1 MTIKK
6 TIVTTSS
13 FLITAF
19 MLSQIYSLK
28 ISNNHRKEINY
39 SAFLNLAHNVQDVS
53 ARAEIEPERE
63 ASLVATDEIIKVI
76 DNEINKKIDRSQYSI
91 RLAKMLKKKA
101 EILAE
106 EKSKPIIEKEIV
118 PNVAGLSLYEINNS
132 ELINLYALSAEEI
145 TYQKFESSNIA
156 YSYIDDVKDE
166 VAVSQASTKSNPEKT
181 DDDMSTQ
188 QDQALSD
195 KAPAKEDEEI
205 VMFDYADKT
214 APAAVA
220 KSMDQKLYERPISQ
234 TVQKAIEREMGSK
247 PPKKLEAMN
256 TQNGITESRFKN
268 IARIDNQNI
277 DLSSDENI
285 IYDYSKPIN
294 KSEEEMTDDTSADK
308 DAFASKEQVKDT
320 QFIISAKEINLS
332 TQKKRQLKTF
342 EFIPD
347 YDRAERS
354 DDQGSGN
361 IAFGYSL
368 SGDMNTQTG
377 TVEAPG
383 MMPTR
388 VELNLSKKA
397 TFEVPLINAAGIQ
410 NFLVKKGL
418 SIEGNLIL
426 LAIDSSIADTEIDSK
441 YAERF
446 FFDNNFKSLSSPVG
460 ASLVMYAG
468 VKTGNIMVRY
478 QLSNKEVAQ
487 KIVYVG
493 DGEMYFE
500 HAEFTNSNRETYTLN
515 TRNLMGQKRKGLNI
529 DGEQISFFNT
539 NIKSKKKTLNAYD
552 IKVPELVSGMRKY
565 LEFTHLK
572 DTVFVGT
579 SSTKEIEIP
588 NNDFI
593 SKVLE
598 MNQVSSLKD
607 RCLVQINLSKD
618 LRDFKAN
625 GKNRTGEMYVETTY
639 LDIDGNFSRDSFEK
653 ADKVFIVGDLEGQFN
668 VKLDYTDGSTEF
680 MKTFCSENTYLVEQ
694 L

>member
-19 MLSQIYSLK
+19 LLSQIHSLK
-28 ISNNHRKEINY
+28 INNEHKKEINY
-39 SAFLNLAHNVQDVS
+39 SAFVNLAHNIQSVS
-53 ARAEIEPERE
+53 TRAEIAPENVTALVSTE
-63 ASLVATDEIIKVI
+63 AIIKVI
-76 DNEINKKIDRSQYSI
+76 DNEINKKIDGSHYSI
-91 RLAKMLKKKA
+91 RLAKLLKKKA

-106 EKSKPIIEKEIV
+106 EKLKPVIKKEMNV
-118 PNVAGLSLYEINNS
+118 NVAELSLYEINNS
-132 ELINLYALSAEEI
+132 ELINLYALNSEEI

-156 YSYIDDVKDE
+156 YSSNDDIKDE
-166 VAVSQASTKSNPEKT
+166 VAVSQASTKSNQEIIN
-181 DDDMSTQ
+181 DDLSTQ
-188 QDQALSD
+188 QDQAISD
-195 KAPAKEDEEI
+195 KVPAKEDEEM
-205 VMFDYADKT
+205 VMFDYADKS

-220 KSMDQKLYERPISQ
+220 KTMDQKLYERPISK
-234 TVQKAIEREMGSK
+234 TVQKAIDREMGSK
-247 PPKKLEAMN
+247 PVRRLEAMN
-256 TQNGITESRFKN
+256 TQNGLSESRVKN
-268 IARIDNQNI
+268 IARIDNQDV
-277 DLSSDENI
+277 DLNSDENI
-285 IYDYSKPIN
+285 IYDYSKPKDKSVDEDN
-294 KSEEEMTDDTSADK
+294 KSSGKVHGIADEK
-308 DAFASKEQVKDT
+308 QVEDT

-332 TQKKRQLKTF
+332 TQKKRQLRTF

-354 DDQGSGN
+354 DDQGSGE

-377 TVEAPG
+377 TIQAPG
-383 MMPTR
+383 MRPTR
-388 VELNLSKKA
+388 VELNLAKKA
-397 TFEVPLINAAGIQ
+397 TFEVLLINEDGMQ
-410 NFLVKKGL
+410 KFLQKKGL

-426 LAIDSSIADTEIDSK
+426 LAIDPSIADTEIDSK

-446 FFDNNFKSLSSPVG
+446 FFDNNFKSLSSSAG

-478 QLSNKEVAQ
+478 QLRNKEVAE

-500 HAEFTNSNRETYTLN
+500 HAEFTSSNRETYTLT
-515 TRNLMGQKRKGLNI
+515 TRNLMGQKRKELNI

-552 IKVPELVSGMRKY
+552 IKVPALVSGMRKY

-593 SKVLE
+593 AKVLE

-618 LRDFKAN
+618 LRDFKVN

-639 LDIDGNFSRDSFEK
+639 IDIDGNFSRDSFEK
-653 ADKVFIVGDLEGQFN
+653 AEKAFIVGDLQGQFN

-680 MKTFCSENTYLVEQ
+680 LKTFCSENTYFVEQ

>member
-28 ISNNHRKEINY
+28 INNEQKKEINY
-39 SAFLNLAHNVQDVS
+39 SAFVNLAHNIQNVS
-53 ARAEIEPERE
+53 TRAEIAPENAAGLVSTE
-63 ASLVATDEIIKVI
+63 AIIKVI
-76 DNEINKKIDRSQYSI
+76 DNEITKKINGSHYSI

-106 EKSKPIIEKEIV
+106 EKSKPIIKKEIDL
-118 PNVAGLSLYEINNS
+118 NVAELLSYEINNS
-132 ELINLYALSAEEI
+132 ELINLYALSSEEI
-145 TYQKFESSNIA
+145 TYQKFESFKIA
-156 YSYIDDVKDE
+156 YSYNDDIKDE
-166 VAVSQASTKSNPEKT
+166 VAVSQASTRPNSEITSANV
-181 DDDMSTQ
+181 STQ
-188 QDQALSD
+188 QNQTLTDNV
-195 KAPAKEDEEI
+195 PAKEDEEM
-205 VMFDYADKT
+205 VMFEYADKS
-214 APAAVA
+214 ASAV
-220 KSMDQKLYERPISQ
+220 KTMDQKLYERPISK
-234 TVQKAIEREMGSK
+234 TVQMAIDREMGNK
-247 PPKKLEAMN
+247 PLKKLDAMN
-256 TQNGITESRFKN
+256 IQNGPSESSGKN
-268 IARIDNQNI
+268 IARIDNQDV
-277 DLSSDENI
+277 DLNSDENI
-285 IYDYSKPIN
+285 IYDYSKP
-294 KSEEEMTDDTSADK
+294 KSKSIEEKANEALAEE
-308 DAFASKEQVKDT
+308 DAFTTPEQVEDT

-332 TQKKRQLKTF
+332 TQKKNQLTAF

-354 DDQGSGN
+354 DDQGSGQ
-361 IAFGYSL
+361 ISIGYSL
-368 SGDMNTQTG
+368 SGNMNTQTG
-377 TVEAPG
+377 TIQAQG
-383 MMPTR
+383 MIPTR
-388 VELNLSKKA
+388 VELNLEGKS
-397 TFEVPLINAAGIQ
+397 TFDVPLINENGMQ
-410 NFLVKKGL
+410 KFLQKKGL

-426 LAIDSSIADTEIDSK
+426 LAIDPSIMDTEIDSK

-446 FFDNNFKSLSSPVG
+446 FFDNNFKSLSSSVG

-478 QLSNKEVAQ
+478 LLSNKEVAQ

-500 HAEFTNSNRETYTLN
+500 HAEFTNSKRETYTLT
-515 TRNLMGQKRKGLNI
+515 TRNLMGQKRKELNI

-552 IKVPELVSGMRKY
+552 VKIPELVSGMRKY
-565 LEFTHLK
+565 LEFKHLK
-572 DTVFVGT
+572 DTLFVGT
-579 SSTKEIEIP
+579 SNNKEIEIP

-607 RCLVQINLSKD
+607 RCVVQLNLSKD
-618 LRDFKAN
+618 LRDFKVN
-625 GKNRTGEMYVETTY
+625 GKNRSGEMYVETTY
-639 LDIDGNFSRDSFEK
+639 LDIDGNFSKDSFEK
-653 ADKVFIVGDLEGQFN
+653 AENAFIVGDLEGQFS

-680 MKTFCSENTYLVEQ
+680 LKTFCSENTYLVEQ